1 MKPAQE
7 KPPKLPPSRPT
18 CSAGRSLR
26 SPAAFSP
33 SLFVSTTE
41 TKSQGALKQMP
52 SNIVEEAEALIVD
65 ACTNHWYI
73 AIHDSIPFPLPNP

>member
-7 KPPKLPPSRPT
+7 KTPNLPPSRPT
-18 CSAGRSLR
+18 CSAGRSPR
-26 SPAAFSP
+26 SPAAFSSSP
-33 SLFVSTTE
+33 LVSTTK
-41 TKSQGALKQMP
+41 TKLQGALKQIP
-52 SNIVEEAEALIVD
+52 ARTVEQAEALIVD